1 MLIYKETGNVFLQWK
16 ECKAGKWKSSTLSS
30 EVEHSPKVTGL
41 PLGGHWGGRAGIT
54 SAPREPHQVEETGMK
69 LLYPHHLIDITEG
82 QTAKR
87 RDNAIPGRRRAG
99 MALKVNKA
107 LLFSDRSYEDQHD
120 TKVETSVKI
129 I

>member
-1 MLIYKETGNVFLQWK
+1 M
-16 ECKAGKWKSSTLSS
+16 
-30 EVEHSPKVTGL
+30 EHSPKGTGL
-41 PLGGHWGGRAGIT
+41 PLGGYWRSRAGMA
-54 SAPREPHQVEETGMK
+54 SAPGVPHQVEKTRMK
-69 LLYPHHLIDITEG
+69 LVYPHHLIDIMEG
-82 QTAKR
+82 QTAQR